1 MHESNKFKNLNSKN
15 FPLITRKRDPPTS
28 IFISYQMC
36 SQEGV
41 SKPLHRY
48 TLPMHKHPHNIH
60 TTYALTA
67 LAHFYTVH
75 RYKAADG
82 DNAISSPTP
91 ILAPVAD
98 QTTKVE
104 NLVKS
109 RSKLL
114 LSIHRRFCAIPL
126 RTGIGSAELENFSQ
140 KRNTV
145 REREREKE
153 SVGRYKGMGK
163 KETHSDCL

>member
-1 MHESNKFKNLNSKN
+1 MH
-15 FPLITRKRDPPTS
+15 R
-28 IFISYQMC
+28 C
-36 SQEGV
+36 
-41 SKPLHRY
+41 
-48 TLPMHKHPHNIH
+48 
-60 TTYALTA
+60 
-67 LAHFYTVH
+67 
-75 RYKAADG
+75 KAADG
-82 DNAISSPTP
+82 DNANPSPTP

-114 LSIHRRFCAIPL
+114 LSIDRRRFCAIPL

-145 REREREKE
+145 LCDE
-153 SVGRYKGMGK
+153 
-163 KETHSDCL
+163 LL